1 VTELPISANR
11 LDWLRDDSDRALVA
25 RAQRDAAAFA
35 EIYRRNC
42 HAITGYIL
50 RRIGDRQTTDDL
62 VADVF
67 LTAMRALPRYRYRGV
82 PLRAWLY
89 RIATNTV
96 NRWARQRTGRSRV
109 QLGLDRDRH
118 ESPTTVDAP
127 PDEDDRAADAGR
139 ARQAM
144 LTLKPKHQSVLAL
157 HYLEELSVEE
167 VAVVLGCRVGTVK
180 SRLSRARD
188 ALRERLLERR

>member
-1 VTELPISANR
+1 VTELPIRASK
-11 LDWLRDDSDRALVA
+11 LDWLCDDSDRTLVT

-42 HAITGYIL
+42 HAIAGYIL
-50 RRIGDRQTTDDL
+50 RRIGDRHATDDL
-62 VADVF
+62 VAEVF
-67 LTAMRALPRYRYRGV
+67 LAAMRALPRYRYRGV

-96 NRWARQRTGRSRV
+96 NRWAKRNPWRNTVS
-109 QLGLDRDRH
+109 LGLDREPH
-118 ESPTTVDAP
+118 ESPAAASP
-127 PDEDDRAADAGR
+127 SGEDVAGHAAR
-139 ARQAM
+139 ARRAM
-144 LTLKPKHQSVLAL
+144 LSLSLKHQSVLAL
-157 HYLEELSVEE
+157 HYLEDLSLEE

>member
-1 VTELPISANR
+1 VSK
-11 LDWLRDDSDRALVA
+11 LDWLCEDTERALVA

-35 EIYRRNC
+35 EIYRSHC
-42 HAITGYIL
+42 HAITGYIA
-50 RRIGDRQTTDDL
+50 RRIGDRHTADDL
-62 VADVF
+62 VAEVF

-96 NRWARQRTGRSRV
+96 NRWARRNSWRSKV
-109 QLGLDRDRH
+109 TLGLEPGTLEPRSG
-118 ESPTTVDAP
+118 EAPAGDA
-127 PDEDDRAADAGR
+127 EW
-139 ARQAM
+139 ARRAM
-144 LTLKPKHQSVLAL
+144 LRLSPKHQSVLAL
-157 HYLEELSVEE
+157 YYLEDLSVEE

-188 ALRERLLERR
+188 ALRERLSERR

>member
-1 VTELPISANR
+1 VTELPISANE
-11 LDWLRDDSDRALVA
+11 LDWLCDDSDRTLVERAL
-25 RAQRDAAAFA
+25 RDADAFA

-42 HAITGYIL
+42 HAIAGYVL
-50 RRIGDRQTTDDL
+50 RRIGDRHTMDDL
-62 VADVF
+62 VAEVF

-96 NRWARQRTGRSRV
+96 NRWAKRNTWRNKVS
-109 QLGLDRDRH
+109 LGLEPEAH
-118 ESPTTVDAP
+118 EPQSAAAP
-127 PDEDDRAADAGR
+127 VGEGTAGNADR

-144 LTLKPKHQSVLAL
+144 LRLSPKHQSVLAL
-157 HYLEELSVEE
+157 HYLEDLSVDE

>member
-1 VTELPISANR
+1 MTELPISASKQ
-11 LDWLRDDSDRALVA
+11 DWLCDESDRTLVA
-25 RAQRDAAAFA
+25 RARRDATAFA

-50 RRIGDRQTTDDL
+50 RRIGDRHATDDL
-62 VADVF
+62 VAEVF
-67 LTAMRALPRYRYRGV
+67 LTAMRALPRYRYRGI

-96 NRWARQRTGRSRV
+96 NRWATRNTWRNKVS
-109 QLGLDRDRH
+109 LGLDHHTD
-118 ESPTTVDAP
+118 ESLSATTPSGEEDAANV
-127 PDEDDRAADAGR
+127 DRAR
-139 ARQAM
+139 RAM
-144 LTLKPKHQSVLAL
+144 LMLSPKLQSVLAL
-157 HYLEELSVEE
+157 HYLEDLSVEE
-167 VAVVLGCRVGTVK
+167 VAAVLGCRVGTVK